1 MPPFV
6 PDAGVPAP
14 RTDLPEAVLWDM
26 DGTLV
31 DTEPYWMDAE
41 GTLVAEH
48 GGRWTEDDA
57 EQMIGLALDRA
68 ARVLIGRGVDLP
80 SEVIEQRLVAHV
92 AAAARRR
99 VVWQPGAL
107 ELLADLRAAGVR
119 SALVTMSY
127 RELADAVVAQGPDG
141 AFEVLV
147 TGDEVTH
154 GKPDPEP
161 YLLAAERLGVD
172 ITRCVAIEDSPPGIA
187 SALASGARTLGV
199 QHIAPVPP
207 RPGLSRCASL
217 ADIGLNQIAR
227 IAAGAEI
234 DLLGAPAD

>member
-1 MPPFV
+1 MPFSLPV
-6 PDAGVPAP
+6 TGLPTT

-41 GTLVAEH
+41 GTLVAEF

-68 ARVLIGRGVDLP
+68 AQVLIGRGVELP
-80 SEVIEQRLVAHV
+80 AEVIQRRLIGHV
-92 AAAARRR
+92 TASVRRH

-107 ELLADLRAAGVR
+107 ELLAALAEAGVR

-127 RELADAVVAQGPDG
+127 RELADAVVSQGPAG
-141 AFEVLV
+141 AFEVMV
-147 TGDEVTH
+147 TGDEVEH
-154 GKPDPEP
+154 GKPDPAP
-161 YLLAAERLGVD
+161 YLLAAERLGADV
-172 ITRCVAIEDSPPGIA
+172 TRCVAIEDSPPGIT

-199 QHIAPVPP
+199 QHIAAVPP

-217 ADIGLNQIAR
+217 ADIGLDEIAR
-227 IAAGAEI
+227 IAAGEVLV
-234 DLLGAPAD
+234 LLGAQPV

>member
-1 MPPFV
+1 
-6 PDAGVPAP
+6 
-14 RTDLPEAVLWDM
+14 M

-41 GTLVAEH
+41 GSLVAEF

-68 ARVLIGRGVDLP
+68 AQVLIGRGVELP
-80 SEVIEQRLVAHV
+80 PEVIQQRLIGHV
-92 AAAARRR
+92 TASVRRH
-99 VVWQPGAL
+99 VVWQSGAL
-107 ELLADLRAAGVR
+107 ELLAALAEAGVR

-127 RELADAVVAQGPDG
+127 RELADAVVSQGPAG
-141 AFEVLV
+141 AFEVMV
-147 TGDEVTH
+147 TGDEVEH
-154 GKPDPEP
+154 GKPDPAP

-172 ITRCVAIEDSPPGIA
+172 ITRCVAIEDSPPGIT

-199 QHIAPVPP
+199 QHIAAVPP

-217 ADIGLNQIAR
+217 ADIGLDEIAR
-227 IAAGAEI
+227 IAAGEQL
-234 DLLGAPAD
+234 DLLGAQPA